1 MMLCTLFSVTTTKGR
16 NMQNRMIFFSFAA
29 VLFWFAADAKAD
41 DLGKPMFSLSGFGTA
56 GVTYS
61 DERQADFTSNF
72 LKAKG
77 AGFSRRWSADVDSRI
92 GVQLTANFTPELS
105 GVVQVISELR
115 YDNTY
120 LPIVEWANLKY
131 QFTPDLSVRIG
142 RIALPT
148 FLAADYRK
156 LGYALPWARTPGEV
170 YSLVPI
176 TNSDGVDFSYRTRIG
191 DWKNNFRAAFGK
203 TDIKYNV
210 GEAKARAIRGVSDTI
225 EYGDASVRL
234 SYVQADVTVNFAQ
247 ALFDGFRQFGVQGN
261 TLADRY
267 NGSNKRFTVIGLGA
281 TYDPGDWFVTAELG
295 KSRAHSFLGDKTA
308 WYASGGYRIGKLT
321 PYLAFAQVRADSNAS
336 DPGLNVA
343 GMPPQLAGLATGLN
357 AGLNGLIGLIGVQ
370 KSIAVGTRWDFKKDA
385 AVKLQYDRIMLGTNS
400 LGNLIGEQPGFRR
413 GGTANVASV
422 VLDFVF

>member
-1 MMLCTLFSVTTTKGR
+1 MMLYTLFSVTPTKGR
-16 NMQNRMIFFSFAA
+16 NMQNRMIFFTFAT
-29 VLFWFAADAKAD
+29 VSLWFAADVRAD
-41 DLGKPMFSLSGFGTA
+41 DLDKPMFSLSGFGTA

-61 DERQADFTSNF
+61 DERKADFTSNF

-92 GVQLTANFTPELS
+92 GMQLTANFTPELS

-176 TNSDGVDFSYRTRIG
+176 TNSDGVDFSYRTRMG
-191 DWKNNFRAAFGK
+191 EWKNSFRAALGK
-203 TDIKYNV
+203 TDIKYNA
-210 GEAKARAIRGVSDTI
+210 GEAKARSIRGLSDTI

-267 NGSNKRFTVIGLGA
+267 NGDNKRFTIMGLGA

-295 KSRAHSFLGDKTA
+295 KTVAHSFLGDRMA
-308 WYASGGYRIGKLT
+308 WYASGGYRIG
-321 PYLAFAQVRADSNAS
+321 
-336 DPGLNVA
+336 
-343 GMPPQLAGLATGLN
+343 
-357 AGLNGLIGLIGVQ
+357 
-370 KSIAVGTRWDFKKDA
+370 
-385 AVKLQYDRIMLGTNS
+385 
-400 LGNLIGEQPGFRR
+400 
-413 GGTANVASV
+413 
-422 VLDFVF
+422 

>member
-1 MMLCTLFSVTTTKGR
+1 
-16 NMQNRMIFFSFAA
+16 MQNSKIFFTFAA
-29 VLFWFAADAKAD
+29 VSLCIAADVRAE
-41 DLGKPMFSLSGFGTA
+41 DLDKPLFSLSGFGTA

-61 DERQADFTSNF
+61 DDRKSDFTSNF

-77 AGFSRRWSADVDSRI
+77 AGFSRPWSADVDSRI
-92 GVQLTANFTPELS
+92 GVQLTANFTPQLS

-131 QFTPDLSVRIG
+131 QITPDLSVRIG
-142 RIALPT
+142 RIGLPT

-176 TNSDGVDFSYRTRIG
+176 TNSDGVDFSYRTRVG
-191 DWKNNFRAAFGK
+191 DWKNSFRAAFGK

-210 GEAKARAIRGVSDTI
+210 GQAQAKAIRGLSDTI
-225 EYGDASVRL
+225 EYGDASLRL

-247 ALFDGFRQFGVQGN
+247 ALFDGFRQFGMQGN
-261 TLADRY
+261 ALADRY
-267 NGSNKRFTVIGLGA
+267 NADNKRFTIIGLGA

-295 KSRAHSFLGDKTA
+295 KSSAHSFLGDKTA
-308 WYASGGYRIGKLT
+308 WYASGGYRVGKLT
-321 PYLAFAQVRADSNAS
+321 PYLTFAQVRADSNAS

-343 GMPPQLAGLATGLN
+343 GLPPQLAGLATGLN
-357 AGLNGLIGLIGVQ
+357 VGLNSLIGLIAVQ
-370 KSIAVGTRWDFKKDA
+370 KSVAVGTRWDFKKDVS
-385 AVKLQYDRIMLGTNS
+385 VKLQYDRIMLGTNS

-413 GGTANVASV
+413 GGTVNVGSV